1 MDRRIKPYRR
11 LQIKTPGPKF
21 QCCTKFYLAS
31 PAFRAL
37 KCVQLPFFHGLVL
50 PLALAVCFLLPCLGL
65 PYPSFSLAPCY
76 LLFPLGFS
84 PLASCSASRPF
95 LSFSRLLLLVLAL
108 AAASCFLFLLPASCS
123 CSRSFFFYLFA
134 HLLLL
139 LLLFLCLLLASV
151 SPLAACSFF
160 SDALPRPQA
169 EVGGLSVKE
178 PFRPCWVTPCQ
189 KLPPR
194 NVALCNVRSVFMTS
208 SRRSYHDSSYLAATW
223 PHSPRPT
230 TLPYKL
236 SINR

>member
-1 MDRRIKPYRR
+1 MDRKIKPYRR
-11 LQIKTPGPKF
+11 IQIKTPGPKF

-108 AAASCFLFLLPASCS
+108 AAPLASCS
-123 CSRSFFFYLFA
+123 CFLLLVLARALFSSIFLLTFFCFCFSFCACCLLLF
-134 HLLLL
+134 LLLL
-139 LLLFLCLLLASV
+139 LVV
-151 SPLAACSFF
+151 SSLMRSPGRKLRSAGYRLKSH
-160 SDALPRPQA
+160 SGH
-169 EVGGLSVKE
+169 VG
-178 PFRPCWVTPCQ
+178 
-189 KLPPR
+189 
-194 NVALCNVRSVFMTS
+194 
-208 SRRSYHDSSYLAATW
+208 
-223 PHSPRPT
+223 
-230 TLPYKL
+230 
-236 SINR
+236 

>member
-1 MDRRIKPYRR
+1 
-11 LQIKTPGPKF
+11 
-21 QCCTKFYLAS
+21 
-31 PAFRAL
+31 
-37 KCVQLPFFHGLVL
+37 
-50 PLALAVCFLLPCLGL
+50 
-65 PYPSFSLAPCY
+65 
-76 LLFPLGFS
+76 
-84 PLASCSASRPF
+84 
-95 LSFSRLLLLVLAL
+95 
-108 AAASCFLFLLPASCS
+108 
-123 CSRSFFFYLFA
+123 
-134 HLLLL
+134 
-139 LLLFLCLLLASV
+139 LLLASV